1 MLDEEVD
8 DPIYRPP
15 SSLSPPPPPPS
26 PSSSPSSSSSS
37 SSVSS
42 SVSSSESLPLK
53 RKRMVLEESRP
64 SPSFTRVPS
73 CVVLVNIL
81 PGVKSES
88 HAVSLQRISGNYHDF
103 LEVVGLL

>member
-1 MLDEEVD
+1 
-8 DPIYRPP
+8 
-15 SSLSPPPPPPS
+15 
-26 PSSSPSSSSSS
+26 
-37 SSVSS
+37 
-42 SVSSSESLPLK
+42 
-53 RKRMVLEESRP
+53 MVLEESRP

-103 LEVVGLL
+103 LEVVGLLSSELKVCSRGMWYAPGQEDFPFHFSTLGKGMDATGEALGIAV